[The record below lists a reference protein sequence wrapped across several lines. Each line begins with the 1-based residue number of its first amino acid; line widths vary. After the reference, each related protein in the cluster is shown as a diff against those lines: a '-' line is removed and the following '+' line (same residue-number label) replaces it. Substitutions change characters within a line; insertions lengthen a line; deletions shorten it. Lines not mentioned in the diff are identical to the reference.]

1 MKMKNLM
8 IAAASLLLTAACAP
22 QGPQK
27 SIELPFQGNTYVT
40 QIEEPAIANAS
51 KVIDTRSG
59 LLKDWSNPEVV
70 ISLYFRTTTTGS
82 FDLSL
87 RAANPEGTEASE
99 LSFTY
104 GGKTR
109 KVEVEGA
116 EMSDYKVGSFKVAEP
131 GYVKIDIQGVSA
143 TPKGAQFARIES
155 FTVCG
160 SAVADTC
167 TYVPTSKGKD
177 NYWFRRG
184 PSVHFGYELP
194 AGDVEYFY
202 TEVLVPEGED
212 VPCTYFM
219 LTGFAQGYMG
229 IQSLE
234 GGRRSVLFSVWSP
247 YSTDD
252 PREIPEED
260 RVVCLR
266 KGDGVTVRDFGNEG
280 SGGQS
285 FSKYPW
291 KTGETYKTLV
301 QVTPDGKGR
310 TVYTGYFCDE
320 KGEWHLIASFR
331 RPKTDTW
338 YKGAHSFLEC
348 FRPETS
354 YMSRQVR
361 FKNQWA
367 RMADGTWV
375 EVTKGTFT
383 CDGTGR
389 SGMRGDKYGA
399 LENNEF
405 VLKNCGFFGETQ
417 EYGTKFDREP
427 NGEAPVIDFEALKK
441 L

>member
-1 MKMKNLM
+1 MKFKNLM
-8 IAAASLLLTAACAP
+8 IAVAALALASCCEKAP
-22 QGPQK
+22 QK
-27 SIELPFQGNTYVT
+27 TIELPFQGNTYVT
-40 QIEEPAIANAS
+40 QVEEPFIENAS
-51 KVIDTRSG
+51 RVIDTRSG
-59 LLKDWSNPEVV
+59 LLKDWSCAETV
-70 ISLYFRTTTTGS
+70 ISLYFKTSVAGS
-82 FDLSL
+82 FDLSV
-87 RAANPEGTEASE
+87 RAANPEGTEASQ
-99 LSFTY
+99 LSFSY

-109 KVEVEGA
+109 KVEVAGS
-116 EMSDYKVGSFKVAEP
+116 EMTDYKVGKFKVAEP
-131 GYVKIDIQGVSA
+131 GYVKIDIQGVGV
-143 TPKGAQFARIES
+143 TPEGAQFARIEN
-155 FTVCG
+155 FNVTG
-160 SAVADTC
+160 TAVADTC
-167 TYVPTSKGKD
+167 NYVPTAKIKD

-184 PSVHFGYELP
+184 PSVHFGYTQPE
-194 AGDVEYFY
+194 GDVEYFY
-202 TEVLVPEGED
+202 NEVTVSEGQD

-229 IQSLE
+229 IQSLP

-247 YSTDD
+247 YTTDD

-266 KGDGVTVRDFGNEG
+266 KGADVTVRDFGNEG

-285 FSKYPW
+285 FSNYPW

-338 YKGAHSFLEC
+338 YRGAHSFLEC

-354 YMSRQVR
+354 YMSREVR

-389 SGMRGDKYGA
+389 SGMRGDMYGA
-399 LENNEF
+399 LENGEF
-405 VLKNCGFFGETQ
+405 VLKNCGFFPEHQ
-417 EYGTKFDREP
+417 EYGTKFEREA
-427 NGEAPVIDFEALKK
+427 NGVAPEIDFEALKK

>member
-1 MKMKNLM
+1 MKFKNLM
-8 IAAASLLLTAACAP
+8 IAAAALALASCCEKA
-22 QGPQK
+22 PQK

-40 QIEEPAIANAS
+40 QMDNHTNENAAA
-51 KVIDTRSG
+51 VIGTRSG
-59 LLKDWSNPEVV
+59 LVRNWNTEDVV
-70 ISLYFRTTTTGS
+70 LSLYFKTSVAGN
-82 FDLSL
+82 FNLSIK
-87 RAANPEGTEASE
+87 AANPEGTEESTLA
-99 LSFTY
+99 FTY

-109 KVEVEGA
+109 KVTV
-116 EMSDYKVGSFKVAEP
+116 VGSEMTDYCVGKFKVAKP
-131 GYVKIDIQGVSA
+131 GYVKVDIQGLSA
-143 TPKGAQFARIES
+143 TPEGAQYARIEKYDVS
-155 FTVCG
+155 G

-167 TYVPTSKGKD
+167 NYVPMAKVKD

-184 PSVHFGYELP
+184 PSVHFGYQLP
-194 AGDVEYFY
+194 EGDVEYFY
-202 TEVLVPEGED
+202 TEVMVPEGED
-212 VPCTYFM
+212 VPSTYFM

-229 IQSLE
+229 IQSHE
-234 GGRRSVLFSVWSP
+234 NGRRTVLFSVWSP

-266 KGDGVTVRDFGNEG
+266 KGADVHVGEFGNEG

-285 FSKYPW
+285 FSEYPW

-301 QVTPDGKGR
+301 QITPDGKGR

-338 YKGAHSFLEC
+338 YRGAHSFLEC
-348 FRPETS
+348 FNPATS
-354 YMSRQVR
+354 HRSREVH

-383 CDGTGR
+383 CDGTGL

-399 LENNEF
+399 LVDNEF
-405 VLKNCGFFGETQ
+405 VLKNCGFFDET
-417 EYGTKFDREP
+417 ETYGTKFEREA
-427 NGEAPVIDFEALKK
+427 NGVAPEIDFEALKK